1 MWNKCVLGVTAALLL
16 TAPAS
21 AKDSHFASRW
31 SRDAT
36 RDVEAMHDL
45 IRDNHPGP
53 VDPANPG
60 FRRWLEDGRTKALV
74 LAHKAQTRADYWRSV
89 HFYINGFRD
98 GHLAVE
104 EEAALPYVW
113 PGFLTRT
120 DERGV
125 TTVTVSTVRGVPVG
139 AVVNACDGVAVPRLL
154 DTRVHPFRTNA
165 DIPHE
170 RIYRASYLFVGIA
183 GDRTQLRACIVTAG
197 GRRQSVKLAWRS
209 LPEDDLWSR
218 LPLAQQRVIPE
229 LGLRTVGK
237 TLFVSIPSFNW
248 WGDGA
253 ARMQA
258 MVDALQARIDE
269 VHRAD
274 RVVIDVRGN
283 LGGNSAWGDNIA
295 AILWGEGAARAL
307 SDSFDGSV
315 DWRTSARN
323 AEQTRE
329 AANRSKAAGLKDDAD
344 YRFDVAARMDAARA
358 RGEQLMPEAALPKSS
373 GLPADYRTP
382 FAGKVFF
389 LTDMRCASAC
399 LDFADLMRRMPGVT
413 HVGQPTSADAV
424 YIDNVIAPLPSG
436 LASLDYS
443 LKVYRSRVRKNNEWY
458 RPAKIWPGGPM
469 TDAAL
474 AAWIEGL

>member
-1 MWNKCVLGVTAALLL
+1 
-16 TAPAS
+16 
-21 AKDSHFASRW
+21 
-31 SRDAT
+31 
-36 RDVEAMHDL
+36 MHDL

-74 LAHKAQTRADYWRSV
+74 LARKAQTRADYWRSV

-125 TTVTVSTVRGVPVG
+125 TTVTESTVRGVPVG
-139 AVVNACDGVAVPRLL
+139 AVVHACDGVAVPRLL
-154 DTRVHPFRTNA
+154 ETRVHPFRTNA

-183 GDRTQLRACIVTAG
+183 GDRRQLRACTVAAG

-218 LPLAQQRVIPE
+218 LPAAQQRVIPE

-237 TLFVSIPSFNW
+237 TLFVSLPSFNW

-258 MVDALQARIDE
+258 MVDALRARIDE

-283 LGGNSAWGDNIA
+283 PGGNSAWGDKIA
-295 AILWGEGAARAL
+295 AILWGEEAARAV

-329 AANRSKAAGLKDDAD
+329 AANRSKAAGLKEDAD

-358 RGEQLMPEAALPKSS
+358 RGEQLMPEAAPAKSA

-399 LDFADLMRRMPGVT
+399 LDFADFMRRMPGVT
-413 HVGQPTSADAV
+413 HIGQPTSADAV

-443 LKVYRSRVRKNNEWY
+443 LKVYRNRVRKNNEWY
-458 RPAKIWPGGPM
+458 RPAKLWPGGRM
-469 TDAAL
+469 TDTAL
-474 AAWIEGL
+474 AAWIETL